1 MKLTDFT
8 SLLKNTAEAGAQKAI
23 DDAGVLPSCLSKS
36 EAYRLYGRATIDR
49 WIQEGLI
56 VPTARNGKIL
66 HKCIDRFKL
75 DAIAHSSNRI
85 TYLPVAER

>member
-8 SLLKNTAEAGAQKAI
+8 LILKNAAQSGAQKAI
-23 DDAGVLPSCLSKS
+23 DDACVSPDCLSKS

-49 WIQEGLI
+49 WVQEGLI
-56 VPTARNGKIL
+56 VLKSENGKIL

-75 DAIAHSSNRI
+75 EAIAHSSNRI